1 VITVITKILTYYA
14 VALGTVR
21 ALRKV
26 REEIRYNNRA
36 MLIGNELRSLT
47 IWYRDGSVYHEETP

>member
-1 VITVITKILTYYA
+1 MITKILTYYA